1 VIKQRGTGNRVRG
14 TEGVFGPGKARRVLG
29 LLQLIPALL
38 VAQQSGID
46 SLFPTRP
53 SGYLTDAAGVVDQPS
68 ASRIEDLAARLRTA
82 TGAELA
88 VVTLPT
94 QGRYETSELAL
105 AIGRAWGVGAK
116 AEIGDQRRN
125 AGLVLLVVP
134 KREGEKGGLYLATGR
149 GVEGIVTDATA
160 GRILDLMIPQL
171 RQGEYGP
178 ALVTGTE
185 AIASTVAKG
194 FGVTD
199 SALTAADPF
208 RSSGGSEGGIPGWVI
223 PVLFI
228 LVFFVLPMLAR
239 AGRGRGGRGGRGGPP
254 IYWGPGWGG
263 GGWGGGFGGGGFGGG
278 GGGFGGF
285 GGGGGFSGG
294 GAGRS
299 F

>member
-1 VIKQRGTGNRVRG
+1 M
-14 TEGVFGPGKARRVLG
+14 
-29 LLQLIPALL
+29 
-38 VAQQSGID
+38 
-46 SLFPTRP
+46 
-53 SGYLTDAAGVVDQPS
+53 
-68 ASRIEDLAARLRTA
+68 
-82 TGAELA
+82 
-88 VVTLPT
+88 
-94 QGRYETSELAL
+94 GR
-105 AIGRAWGVGAK
+105 GAK

-134 KREGEKGGLYLATGR
+134 KREGQKGGLYLATGR

-171 RQGEYGP
+171 QQGEYGP

-208 RSSGGSEGGIPGWVI
+208 KNSGGGEGGIPGWVV

-239 AGRGRGGRGGRGGPP
+239 AVAAAVVEVEEAAPDLLGTGLGWRWLGRWLWRWRFWWWR
-254 IYWGPGWGG
+254 
-263 GGWGGGFGGGGFGGG
+263 
-278 GGGFGGF
+278 GGFGGF